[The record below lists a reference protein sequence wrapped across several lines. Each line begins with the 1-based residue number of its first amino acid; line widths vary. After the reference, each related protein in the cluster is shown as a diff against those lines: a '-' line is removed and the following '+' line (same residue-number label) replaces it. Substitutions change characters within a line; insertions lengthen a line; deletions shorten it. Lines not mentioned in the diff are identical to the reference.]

1 MIVFALGIFSTR
13 KHHVRFINMVST
25 MYRQELQKVTIFR
38 EMTGEQL
45 AQISPI
51 MEFCQISKD
60 KNIFDQGENANHL
73 YILLRGEVLIRYK
86 PYDAPPLNVAHI
98 KPYGVFGW
106 SSTLGRE
113 YYTSSASAV
122 TPIEVYRISI
132 EQLHKFC
139 ELYPETGAILLNSL
153 ANLISQKL
161 KTTHD
166 PVFNILSQGMDLE

>member
-1 MIVFALGIFSTR
+1 
-13 KHHVRFINMVST
+13 
-25 MYRQELQKVTIFR
+25 MYRQELSKVSIFK
-38 EMTGEQL
+38 EMSSEQL

-60 KNIFDQGENANHL
+60 QIIFEQGEQANHL

-86 PYDAPPLNVAHI
+86 PYDAPPLTVAHI
-98 KPYGVFGW
+98 KPCGVFGW
-106 SSTLGRE
+106 SSTLGRKF
-113 YYTSSASAV
+113 YTSSASAI
-122 TPIEVYRISI
+122 TTIEVYRISI
-132 EQLHKFC
+132 DKLHKFC
-139 ELYPETGAILLNSL
+139 EHYPETGAILLDSL